1 MVPETYF
8 FISSIP
14 KRTADKVDR
23 RALKNQDEKLSREGL
38 RSLSVTAHSHS
49 SLSQNEKPRTQDEKT
64 LQALW
69 AHVLGVDRNQVGRG
83 DSWFEHGG
91 DSLLAMKLAANASKM
106 GLCVTMKTVYEHPT
120 LCQLARLITPI
131 EEIKIATT
139 PFQML
144 CPDSKTFVKVMQCLN
159 GQSEGRGSNIE
170 VSRTFIDALS
180 YRRPSYLGQCSRQ
193 AISAFEWS
201 VNCQGPWMK
210 SGYRMRGARCRPPT
224 LFFAVVQYRQ
234 VREYSGRS

>member
-106 GLCVTMKTVYEHPT
+106 GLCVTRKAVYEHPT

-170 VSRTFIDALS
+170 DIYQCTVLQKSLILGSMQQTSNFCIRVECKLPRAVDEERLSHAWCQVQAANPLLRRRT
-180 YRRPSYLGQCSRQ
+180 
-193 AISAFEWS
+193 
-201 VNCQGPWMK
+201 
-210 SGYRMRGARCRPPT
+210 
-224 LFFAVVQYRQ
+224 VQT
-234 VREYSGRS
+234 G